1 VQLLLE
7 ETERDLQQG
16 LLPLRIYNDPDIYH
30 LEQRRIF
37 ARNWVFVAH
46 ESEIPFPGDYVL
58 RYIGPDRWI
67 VVRDDEGRIQVL
79 FDSCRHRG
87 TQLCRADRG
96 NTSQFRCPYHGWT
109 YKNTGELAGVP
120 NRAAAYE
127 GLNEAEWGLLHAPQV
142 DSYRGLVFACLDE
155 QSPPLNDHL
164 GDFRWYLDI
173 HLALCPQGME
183 VVGVPHRWRVEADW
197 KSGAENFAGDSYHTQ
212 SLHRSIVD
220 VGLAPAAIAGAAGGK
235 NDVHVTECSGH
246 TTSIRRVDPDTSAFW
261 GHPPEVVATFGGH
274 QLSREQYDLARRSVV
289 HTGTIFPNL
298 SLIHVGG
305 TDDPNKAPVG
315 YLSFRQWQ
323 PTGPGQMEVLSW
335 VLVPKAAP
343 AWCKARAH
351 KVAVANFSPSGN
363 FEQDDTIVW
372 GGVARSAGG
381 VFAEKAQAK
390 LNYQMGLE
398 WMSQARRL
406 TDWPGPGIV
415 YDSNL
420 EEGVERTFFGH
431 WLREMLRA

>member
-1 VQLLLE
+1 MDTQPGRAGAFPVRHPEGQAGEPDEGSGGTAGQKLDPHFLSALTKTTSTKEGELALDLQPQPRGGTEVPHNVQLLLE
-7 ETERDLQQG
+7 GTERDLHQG
-16 LLPLRIYNDPDIYH
+16 PLPLRISNDPHIYH

-173 HLALCPQGME
+173 HLALCPQ
-183 VVGVPHRWRVEADW
+183 
-197 KSGAENFAGDSYHTQ
+197 
-212 SLHRSIVD
+212 
-220 VGLAPAAIAGAAGGK
+220 
-235 NDVHVTECSGH
+235 
-246 TTSIRRVDPDTSAFW
+246 
-261 GHPPEVVATFGGH
+261 
-274 QLSREQYDLARRSVV
+274 
-289 HTGTIFPNL
+289 
-298 SLIHVGG
+298 
-305 TDDPNKAPVG
+305 
-315 YLSFRQWQ
+315 
-323 PTGPGQMEVLSW
+323 
-335 VLVPKAAP
+335 
-343 AWCKARAH
+343 
-351 KVAVANFSPSGN
+351 
-363 FEQDDTIVW
+363 
-372 GGVARSAGG
+372 
-381 VFAEKAQAK
+381 
-390 LNYQMGLE
+390 
-398 WMSQARRL
+398 
-406 TDWPGPGIV
+406 
-415 YDSNL
+415 
-420 EEGVERTFFGH
+420 
-431 WLREMLRA
+431 